1 MSIELPPEL
10 GWVAKLA
17 VGQDWPKG
25 DEDKLRS
32 LGAAWDDAA
41 RQLTAISREIDPA
54 TSGVL
59 HSVGGQVADEFTAF
73 TQQLKSN
80 IPDMADAAGQ
90 LGELGRNTGLQV
102 EYAKYMI
109 IAQLVWLA
117 VEIAELAFW
126 APEAIPALVTGV
138 RLIVKMLLK
147 RLLISIATGVGFM
160 VGMDAVIQGIQ
171 FLKGDRTKWDTAA
184 TLQAL
189 EGGAIGGAI
198 GGLFSGAGSAFAPK
212 FASSLI
218 GKGIIGGAS
227 SIVTTEVMSEIF
239 GGENDMG
246 SALTSGIIGAMGG
259 GGGKRR
265 FGGGEHT
272 EVHTPD
278 IHLPS
283 EPDLHLPKLSLD
295 ADGPHLPG
303 AEGFDTKGAGSGL
316 GEKGAG
322 TGSGTG
328 SVTSLNTG
336 GTRTGDETGHVGD
349 STAHTAPH
357 TTVTESEGPVT
368 GATQKTTTAPHVAT
382 ESTGSTR
389 TTGSDRSAETHLST
403 GSDRSAESHLSTG
416 TNRPTETHLTTGSD
430 RSTETDLS
438 AGANRPAE
446 TTRSTSST
454 TPTTSTTPTGT
465 TRSTGPTTSTN
476 PTGATTPHRSPTTDY
491 GQDEVAPRAPRAQA
505 PTGQNQAPATGG
517 QNGAPTTGGQHP
529 TPTTG
534 GQHPTPTTGGQN
546 QSPSTAAPH
555 PSPTSAAPHQSP
567 TTEHSPAFPDVPRH
581 EPGTAP
587 HVDTESTAPD
597 THVTEQLHQ
606 LDSIAVPTHDPN
618 PLHQAPTPPTNRPV
632 APDAGIRQRVS
643 DLDRAAR
650 SAGMSEADRS
660 AYTRA
665 VEQAAASGDWQRAG
679 EHLSDFR
686 THVETRTVQ
695 QRYDAFHAHAQGGF
709 DRLTDFTGSR
719 QEWQSKVDAVE
730 QAHRSG
736 DSELL
741 DSRLNE
747 YSSYVEN
754 HVPSGSLTGN
764 DTPRPFHQDVEDLR
778 QRLALTTDQ
787 PTADR
792 LRAQL
797 DSTRQ
802 DAELHDRLVQLR
814 STSDPETTA
823 LYERL
828 DNARTPDEAN
838 QALHDLEQHREDQR
852 LQQRLDHLKSDEPT
866 PDRPPT
872 PGSEADLRRR
882 MDALNDGADEHE
894 RELRERVDQAATP
907 QDADRA
913 LRDLHEYRTDQR
925 LQQRLD
931 RLKSD
936 TPDRPSERELR
947 ERLEA
952 LHDGEDDP
960 RAAELRRRAQEAG
973 TEQEARA
980 ALERLDQHLHRR
992 ESDRQDRMRELGDRL
1007 EQAREQHTEQLLGI
1021 REGAP
1026 EDTFRRIEDI
1036 RTELSSHLTYDE
1048 RTSGLRQELTRPAV
1062 TPESPGH
1069 LDRITTKA
1077 DEHPKTTED
1086 TTPRPAGDDALKA
1099 PADHTPSTGSA
1110 SSADHRTT
1118 PAPGPQHPA
1127 QQPHEQ
1133 PRHQQQGD
1141 QQLQARKEPSQ
1152 EDPDH
1157 PSRQPV
1163 PSAEGLDDLRR
1174 PAGASGP
1181 SGPPPRMRLDRTPRY
1196 VVRSGFDQ
1204 RRFTVGETSYTDLT
1218 VRVALRDDGSG
1229 AHDADDTWSR
1239 AQEGV
1244 RRYFNDPRYTLP
1256 NGDRLHVTLERVGPD
1271 DKPHLTVD
1279 VVGAGHDM
1287 DQRSWAPG
1295 ARPVEYAHEISHQ
1308 LGLRDEYADETAPQR
1323 PHIPG
1328 SLPGDVHRA
1337 PEHDELPHG
1346 GLRDRH
1352 IQLLGALT
1360 TGHDDLLA
1368 QRGGG
1373 HHPRH
1378 EDTGDGSV
1386 WRQARAE
1393 APAVPRQHAWVDPV
1407 SDPTRQPEPKPGEVD
1422 AHAARET
1429 YGMPEKNF
1437 KGFRQIAREK
1447 NLVIDVRPTNPTA
1460 PKWLDAGAMAKPQAI
1475 KAKTINEAD
1484 VHLGADP
1491 KTIGLVGYFKPQTPD
1506 RATVPDG
1513 DWDKVLSRYNQ
1524 RSTEYRE
1531 LNAKMAVYEA
1541 EHKFAVKDGVVYGI
1555 DSEGRQRPITGDHD
1569 LFDISTPGGTRV
1581 PHPQHDELIKEMQ
1594 AKDIAVMHGAHM
1606 FWDPPS
1612 PFSKTVFDKIVD
1624 SHQGPDGEPL
1634 LRFRPENKHAEL
1646 TWTKPLKDGEVN
1658 SYTARHTYGIPEKN
1672 FKGFRQ
1678 IAREKNLVID
1688 VRPTNSTA
1696 PKWLDAGAMA
1706 KPQDIKAKTISEAD
1720 THLGADPKN
1729 IGLVGYFKPRTPDQA
1744 TVPGK
1749 DWDKVLSRYN
1759 QRSTEYRELNAKMEL
1774 LAKKNK
1780 FVVVDGVVHGVGEDG
1795 VRRPITG
1802 DHDLFDISTPGGTR
1816 IPPKE
1821 HEALIKEMQAKDI
1834 AVMHGAHMFWDPPS
1848 PFSKSVFDKIVD
1860 AHHGPDGE
1868 PLLRFRPG
1876 HENAELTWT
1885 EKPQEHP
1892 KEHEQPKDQEQLKT
1906 EEEPKDQEQL
1916 KDGEQ
1921 PKEQEQPESQEEE
1934 KPQETPEPQE
1944 KEPDAVLDGRH
1955 IQGLAGKKI
1964 TEDPGPDAVRTRV
1977 ETLLGGHSGDT
1988 SVAQRLDA
1996 ALDPANFRKQHGQMV
2011 NGGWRFTVHVDG
2023 KPYEVEVK
2031 ASASA
2036 WQLDPTKDAAK
2047 DNDGDGFDVP
2057 VESTHES
2064 APRKTEMTS
2073 SEAGLEFGPTIVRPV
2088 NPQLSALVTPSGKLG
2103 GATHGRETT
2112 VKSSAQTANQFAFTG
2127 KTDSYTSDFAYRVKV
2142 TDHQGTRLAAPGA
2155 DGEIKGQVRADVPRP
2170 QELDKDRP
2178 RAWQGWESDRARNHA
2193 ERPASGHP
2201 VSVTGLDT
2209 ARDAVYEALPREA
2222 RPDGTAH
2229 QDIEDFFQPSNVI
2242 NEFEHAS
2249 GAGLLSKP
2257 LTLSDGGKAHLLL
2270 TVEPDDSRA
2279 LHTVDDKA
2287 TLGSKSSGE
2296 HGQSR
2301 TENSSW
2307 SLGLSG
2313 GATGEVWKATDGSKE
2328 STWLT
2333 GTAGYTG
2340 SGNLAHGVKGK
2351 NTIGSEAS
2359 REQKGKADLVATQVR
2374 LRVQLIRHHFGPG
2387 LDGLHSTST
2396 TKIGDHSPP
2405 PSVKQPAPA
2414 PGDVVLTIDPQNGEV
2429 LRAVPHELPPVTTGD
2444 HAQLEPARLTDPVAA
2459 PRTTI
2464 LDVPGSTELEDH
2476 IVREMHRDHPGVLPP
2491 PEAVRPGTAAGNHP
2505 VDHPRVTPEA
2515 WENLRSLRQQLAP
2528 SRLRGGG
2535 AKLLDG
2541 TYRITLK
2548 SPHLPG
2554 RSGTTHEVLIKAE
2567 PGKGDH
2573 LGSGKSTTKAAHART
2588 TGADKSVTRSAKHVV
2603 NLAGNVRSSLDHPDV
2618 TRGFTI
2624 GSLDITAHNPS
2635 HGLTMGTETEVKRQ
2649 FSLEADTDTYGH
2661 PVTYHVMIGVE
2672 DPKQPTT
2679 HLSTIA
2685 PSPHLQHIKQVQPG
2699 GHLTVEVARPRE
2711 GNDSPPPASIP
2722 KVEVL
2727 PQRHAVRHVTA
2738 SDAFRDTARQ
2748 SLTSAFQ
2755 KKSAA
2760 AAHARVPE
2768 LKDALDG
2775 LTDEDHLR
2783 SLVSASHGGWANSGD
2798 EQVGSGRNRDTVG
2811 LSTRTELSNLRF
2823 RETLPGEGKLEIETK
2838 SSVSTAVADKNT
2850 RAFKAGLGFDA
2861 ARFPSKDSPDASL
2874 QVRGGVKGK
2883 GGAGQNSGE
2892 NIKQKM
2898 TTSRKAAYKGTWH
2911 LYEADADVTVQG
2923 RVTDAKGQITL
2934 GDPQHSGHRVLVL
2947 LSDDDVRRLGA
2958 DTSKAPDTTG
2968 TRQAPL
2974 LAEGLLG
2981 GGTAE
2986 IPRSDEILGE
2996 IDRQIRG
3003 LDQVSDVPESAL
3015 PFADTFSPE
3024 NLSANYEDLVG
3035 RGILDYHVQESRT
3048 QRVITEV
3055 LVRGV
3060 PRDEWADEGDH
3071 STGDTTRKV
3080 GLSETVKGSAGHNW
3094 SLGADGNFRI
3104 SYAPVVKPK
3113 PGEDAAAVKA
3123 EESKSGLGNV
3133 AWAPSG
3139 GAEGTRSKSAESGVT
3154 TKVEH
3159 KTSKFGDTVRFGN
3172 RMRFEVTVTRRTEYG
3187 RFVNLAKP
3195 RPVEPT
3201 WRVHVDVPKSLTE
3214 TAEQAAT
3221 HQQDQQKQ
3229 QPPKAQQQVLDG
3241 GGTVEMRP
3249 VVPKADRDRWQA
3261 SLDSAHDLVGFDH
3274 HAGLYDQAQTVLT
3287 TPRPWGDGVLGKTGA
3302 ALSWGLGSAA
3312 STVGHWAGAMTP
3324 EAATKLLG
3332 SFVADPRLDASH
3344 PLVSEQR
3351 LPLEQQFSLR
3361 RALGSGTLPTVFHQL
3376 KDPAHGYRTV
3386 PLGSDGRTGVEVRME
3401 PTGDAVEISTR
3412 DDGSDE
3418 ITVST
3423 EHESATTASNGLTA
3437 NLTPLAVPVTT
3448 KNPSV
3453 VVPMPTNAL
3462 KLDRDQ
3468 TFESDSPVTRAPGVP
3483 ARTLAPPVLPHGK
3496 TATEPGKATVKGAQ
3510 VLMRQ
3515 PVRLSTQ
3522 KYDENGTYGNTAH
3535 TDGHVYYWTAKKTE
3549 DASTS
3554 TTTAT
3559 STSSSTSTDTTAPKD
3574 ATPSK
3579 DTVTSTEPTP
3589 AKDATT
3595 TTDTTP
3601 AKDATTDTKPVKA
3614 PGETG
3619 QQDTTHKPAETQ
3631 KPVDTHDPA
3640 DTHKPAESHETTKP
3654 ADAHQTTKPVDSQ
3667 ETTKPAEDHTA
3678 EAPPQPRVPVP
3689 GDGRCLLYSVL
3700 ASTPPEHWP
3709 SALHGGTTD
3718 HARAR
3723 HGAVVHQI
3731 RTQRGRVGADSPLG
3745 RAARDLHQMVLDRV
3759 QNSRPRDL
3767 SFDVTELYRRT
3778 QENQLR
3784 QTLRTES
3791 FEQLRQRL
3799 HDAGVD
3805 HVVSHDWLS
3814 PQALRTLYVDTR
3826 AQELTGPPHQLSAQ
3840 DAADRAAAEV
3850 PETTDEQG
3858 RWKLRDSALA
3868 PRAQFAYLTT
3878 RSGPLSLDYVDSHDR
3893 LAGAVVDT
3901 ALHQPLSPAEHRALI
3916 RAVQNWVPGNDAWN
3930 TDEGEMF
3937 PGLVAHTLGVQL
3949 RTFQSTGAGTAHLR
3963 TVGPEG
3969 GDRTVDVYYNGRNHY
3984 DASRTPTHPADQGTT
3999 TVPPKAKPPMPDE
4012 AAPKAPKAPAATTTH
4027 NATATTTHN
4036 AATATAPPVTA
4047 PRRPLD
4053 HAPRFVVR
4061 SAFDARAF
4069 RVGDTKVTDLT
4080 VRVAF
4085 RDGSGHDPDTAWQR
4099 LRQGAEEFYNRPGHR
4114 LPDGSLLHVT
4124 VERVPVGLDPHLVVD
4139 LAGHDRPMD
4148 QRTWWPDAEPVAYAH
4163 ELGHQL
4169 GLRDEYREDD
4179 EGPGRAQVAGSL
4191 LGDFHRPAPH
4201 GLAQGGL
4208 RGRHL
4213 QLLGALVG
4221 DVPESV
4227 VHSGGE
4233 QSHTTPS
4240 ERDPRWQ
4247 QARTDAE
4254 PVTRRHVWVD
4264 PVTDPRHDSA
4274 EEEHTAQDPRM
4285 PQSEN
4290 SQEHREEEEDWSD
4303 ILQEY
4308 TAERRHEYEWLD
4320 GLYGETLDQE
4330 SYDRAHDAL
4339 LTLQSMDLA
4348 HPAPDAEHRPHL
4360 ELLAGQVLHLDEAPS
4375 ADDYRYLLAL
4385 TAHAGPEST
4394 RDAAAL
4400 AAHFLATEHGALDHH
4415 TALVDSSGQA
4425 TGRDWTG
4432 TRAVPPDLTSYTVS
4446 GPGGESTEH
4455 EAPWREP
4462 YVVTALGTPG
4472 DGLFLQVDG
4481 RTIRVSGPAEFAEL
4495 VARDP
4500 LRGPDQDILL
4510 LVSHAQDQGLAQ
4522 LVADRS
4528 HAAVWSTG
4536 AEVRPTLDWR
4546 TGTERLDLSGGDGAW
4561 SLHLGGARGPLD
4573 LFDDLFDPSSPEHD
4587 PGGPD
4592 YAAKLVPHPGGDT
4605 SPLTPANLLDRLRA
4619 RPLTTSDYEVT
4630 GAEPGTTLFAQPTSM
4645 EQTGFR
4651 YDRSGSG
4658 DVPRLIVPTQGR
4670 HQTLVSEHPPL
4681 HVSGDLSLAHR
4692 QGGYGQQVFAS
4703 PKAIESANHRLAL
4716 AGSLVRLKGDEVKL
4730 RVGDGQ
4736 GGHRELVRV
4745 TPQFLTRSGKSEEE
4759 ICRDFA
4765 QMVSGNVAASH
4776 VVFRGPDGTGLA
4788 KAPINALGRTEV
4800 TGIHHLAESL
4810 TVVADGQRPAALD
4823 PSWAARQVGR
4833 DDRFIAESD
4842 GPTPGKSYGSALSY
4856 DPLDNPRR
4864 DNLSAAAREIGI
4876 NEHAWAK
4883 VGEAYLVHSINA
4895 LDADGLPSL
4904 AHNYAKP
4911 GEPDHSHFGY
4921 HFAAVVLASED
4932 GRHQIT
4938 LENFARRAHV
4948 AAIVKS
4954 AVARNL
4960 RHATPDG
4967 FHKLHEAI
4975 GDELDSARTGAADEA
4990 RVKRLERHLALADA
5004 LAKAVDA
5011 RAARD
5016 ATAEGSPEG
5025 VAADAAYDKAV
5036 KVAEARMKQAS
5047 ELTKGSELWHFRMF
5061 SQRPGETMHEVS
5073 ADLLT
5078 NNPSAEANPLTSV
5091 IVHGHRL
5098 PQVDIGFRE
5107 GSRQISRDEGR
5118 KLNYVAELA
5127 TRTGLW
5133 NHHNG
5138 LPLPRIT
5145 VTGRGNARRPT
5156 LGGVLPE
5163 AARQRAEAV
5172 HGELRDRLDRYL
5184 INYQHGVAQRR
5195 LTAADFPVAVSTEH
5209 PAPGGDREQGRVTTV
5224 AVHDHRPED
5233 TTAGT
5238 TTTPHAAS
5246 SSSPSASSSAEAA
5259 PRAPRAPRTE
5269 HRPAEQPQRPPARP
5283 HHPAAEPVSAPA
5295 PTPAPSSSYRSERL
5309 TIGGVEFADGSVEL
5323 AGAQRETV
5331 HRLAAEVAWAAVA
5344 NTRAGFPPPRVVV
5357 VGHAHGMR
5365 GGLPHFGEALR
5376 RGQARADGVAEV
5388 FRSALAV
5395 HLARL
5400 QDDGEGVT
5408 LLADIEVTTRSEGN
5422 APPPGAPSDPDPGAA
5437 LRQAFVVVELP
5448 RPEGGDAR

>member
-10 GWVAKLA
+10 DWVAKLA

-80 IPDMADAAGQ
+80 IPDMAEAAGQ

-126 APEAIPALVTGV
+126 APEAIPVLVTGV
-138 RLIVKMLLK
+138 RAIVKMLLK

-198 GGLFSGAGSAFAPK
+198 GGIFSGAGSAFAPK

-218 GKGIIGGAS
+218 GKGLIGGAS

-283 EPDLHLPKLSLD
+283 EPDLHLPKLSFD
-295 ADGPHLPG
+295 GEGPHLPG
-303 AEGFDTKGAGSGL
+303 MEDFDTKGL
-316 GEKGAG
+316 GDKGVG
-322 TGSGTG
+322 TGGSTG
-328 SVTSLNTG
+328 SVKSPATG
-336 GTRTGDETGHVGD
+336 GSRTGEESGD
-349 STAHTAPH
+349 STAHASPH
-357 TTVTESEGPVT
+357 ATVTESEGPVT
-368 GATQKTTTAPHVAT
+368 GATQKTATTPHVST
-382 ESTGSTR
+382 ESTESTKSTHSTGST
-389 TTGSDRSAETHLST
+389 TST
-403 GSDRSAESHLSTG
+403 GPTRSSGST
-416 TNRPTETHLTTGSD
+416 T
-430 RSTETDLS
+430 S
-438 AGANRPAE
+438 AGP
-446 TTRSTSST
+446 TRSTSST
-454 TPTTSTTPTGT
+454 TS
-465 TRSTGPTTSTN
+465 
-476 PTGATTPHRSPTTDY
+476 HRSPATDY
-491 GQDEVAPRAPRAQA
+491 GQDEVAPRAPRAQS
-505 PTGQNQAPATGG
+505 PTGQNQAPTTGG
-517 QNGAPTTGGQHP
+517 QNE

-534 GQHPTPTTGGQN
+534 GQHQAPTTGGQNETPTTGGQN
-546 QSPSTAAPH
+546 HSPTTSPTTTEQHQSPTTTEPH
-555 PSPTSAAPHQSP
+555 QSPTTTEPHQSP
-567 TTEHSPAFPDVPRH
+567 TTEQAPSFPDVPRH
-581 EPGTAP
+581 EPGTTP
-587 HVDTESTAPD
+587 HMDTESTAPD
-597 THVTEQLHQ
+597 AHVTEQLHQ
-606 LDSIAVPTHDPN
+606 LDSVVVPTHDPN
-618 PLHQAPTPPTNRPV
+618 PLHQAPTPPTARPV

-650 SAGMSEADRS
+650 AAGMSEADRS
-660 AYTRA
+660 AYTGA
-665 VEQAAASGDWQRAG
+665 VHKAAASGDWQRAG

-686 THVETRTVQ
+686 AHVETRAAH

-719 QEWQSKVDAVE
+719 EEWQSKVDAVE

-736 DSELL
+736 DFELL

-747 YSSYVEN
+747 YSSYVES
-754 HVPSGSLTGN
+754 HVPAESLTG
-764 DTPRPFHQDVEDLR
+764 DDAPRPFHQDVEDLR

-792 LRAQL
+792 LREQL

-814 STSDPETTA
+814 STSDPGATA

-872 PGSEADLRRR
+872 PGSDADLRRR
-882 MDALNDGADEHE
+882 LDALNDGADEHE
-894 RELRERVDQAATP
+894 RELREQVDRAATP
-907 QDADRA
+907 QEADQA
-913 LRDLHEYRTDQR
+913 LRALHEYRADQR

-960 RAAELRRRAQEAG
+960 RAAELRRRAQEAA
-973 TEQEARA
+973 TEPEARA
-980 ALERLDQHLHRR
+980 ALDKLDQHLRQR
-992 ESDRQDRMRELGDRL
+992 ELDRQDKVRELDDRL
-1007 EQAREQHTEQLLGI
+1007 EQLREEHTEQLLGM

-1026 EDTFRRIEDI
+1026 EDTARRIEDI

-1048 RTSGLRQELTRPAV
+1048 RTSALRQELTRPTV

-1069 LDRITTKA
+1069 LDRITTGT
-1077 DEHPKTTED
+1077 DEHTRTTED
-1086 TTPRPAGDDALKA
+1086 TTPASDGGDALKV
-1099 PADHTPSTGSA
+1099 PTDHTPSTDST
-1110 SSADHRTT
+1110 SSTVHQTNHRTT
-1118 PAPGPQHPA
+1118 PAPEPQQSPA
-1127 QQPHEQ
+1127 HQPHQQPHEQ
-1133 PRHQQQGD
+1133 PRHQPQED
-1141 QQLQARKEPSQ
+1141 QQLQARKEPPQ
-1152 EDPDH
+1152 EDPNH
-1157 PSRQPV
+1157 PSRQPA
-1163 PSAEGLDDLRR
+1163 PSAEGLDDLHRQ
-1174 PAGASGP
+1174 AAVNGP

-1218 VRVALRDDGSG
+1218 VRVALREDGSG

-1279 VVGAGHDM
+1279 LVGAGHDM
-1287 DQRSWAPG
+1287 DQRNWAPG

-1323 PHIPG
+1323 PHILG

-1337 PEHDELPHG
+1337 PEHDELAHG

-1368 QRGGG
+1368 QQGGG
-1373 HHPRH
+1373 QHPRH
-1378 EDTGDGSV
+1378 EDTGDGTA
-1386 WRQARAE
+1386 WQRARSE
-1393 APAVPRQHAWVDPV
+1393 APAIPRQHAWVDPV

-1422 AHAARET
+1422 AHTARET

-1460 PKWLDAGAMAKPQAI
+1460 PKWLDAGAMAKPQDI

-1491 KTIGLVGYFKPQTPD
+1491 KNIGLVGYFKPKTPD
-1506 RATVPDG
+1506 KATVPDG

-1555 DSEGRQRPITGDHD
+1555 DGEGRQRPITGDHD
-1569 LFDISTPGGTRV
+1569 LFDISTPGGTRI

-1612 PFSKTVFDKIVD
+1612 PFSKTVFDKIVG

-1646 TWTKPLKDGEVN
+1646 TWTEPLKKGEVN

-1720 THLGADPKN
+1720 IHLGADPKN
-1729 IGLVGYFKPRTPDQA
+1729 IGLVGYFKPKTPDQA
-1744 TVPGK
+1744 TVPDG

-1795 VRRPITG
+1795 ARRPITG

-1816 IPPKE
+1816 IPPEE

-1848 PFSKSVFDKIVD
+1848 PFSKTVFDKIVG

-1885 EKPQEHP
+1885 EKPQE
-1892 KEHEQPKDQEQLKT
+1892 QPKP
-1906 EEEPKDQEQL
+1906 EEPK
-1916 KDGEQ
+1916 
-1921 PKEQEQPESQEEE
+1921 PEE
-1934 KPQETPEPQE
+1934 KQ
-1944 KEPDAVLDGRH
+1944 PDAVLDGRH
-1955 IQGLAGKKI
+1955 LQGLAGKKI
-1964 TEDPGPDAVRTRV
+1964 TEDPGPNAVRTRV
-1977 ETLLGGHSGDT
+1977 ETLLGGHSKDT
-1988 SVAQRLDA
+1988 SVTQRLDA

-2011 NGGWRFTVHVDG
+2011 NGGWRFTVRVDG

-2031 ASASA
+2031 ATASA

-2057 VESTHES
+2057 VESTHET

-2073 SEAGLEFGPTIVRPV
+2073 SEAGLEFGPTVVRPV

-2127 KTDSYTSDFAYRVKV
+2127 KTDSYTSDFTYRVKV
-2142 TDHQGTRLAAPGA
+2142 TDHEGTRLDVPGA

-2170 QELDKDRP
+2170 QELDRDRP
-2178 RAWQGWESDRARNHA
+2178 QAWQGWESDQAKNHA
-2193 ERPASGHP
+2193 ARPASGHP

-2209 ARDAVYEALPREA
+2209 ARNAVYEALPREA

-2257 LTLSDGGKAHLLL
+2257 LPLSDGGKAHLLL
-2270 TVEPDDSRA
+2270 TVEPDDSQA

-2340 SGNLAHGVKGK
+2340 SSNLAHGVKGK
-2351 NTIGSEAS
+2351 NTIGTEAS
-2359 REQKGKADLVATQVR
+2359 REHTGKADLVATKVR

-2387 LDGLHSTST
+2387 PDGLHSTTT

-2405 PSVKQPAPA
+2405 PSVKQPTPA

-2429 LRAVPHELPPVTTGD
+2429 LRAVPHELPKVTTGD
-2444 HAQLEPARLTDPVAA
+2444 HPQLEPARLTDPVAA

-2476 IVREMHRDHPGVLPP
+2476 IVREMHQDHPGVLPP
-2491 PEAVRPGTAAGNHP
+2491 PEAVRPPSGAAT
-2505 VDHPRVTPEA
+2505 HPRVTPEA

-2535 AKLLDG
+2535 SKLLDG

-2554 RSGTTHEVLIKAE
+2554 RSGTTHEILIKAE

-2573 LGSGKSTTKAAHART
+2573 LGSGKSTTKAVATRT
-2588 TGADKSVTRSAKHVV
+2588 TGADKSVTRSSKHVV

-2635 HGLTMGTETEVKRQ
+2635 HGLTMGAETEVKRQ
-2649 FSLEADTDTYGH
+2649 FSLEADTDTYAH
-2661 PVTYHVMIGVE
+2661 PVTYHVMVGVE

-2685 PSPHLQHIKQVQPG
+2685 PSPHMQHIKQVKPD
-2699 GHLTVEVARPRE
+2699 GHLTVEVAREPK
-2711 GNDSPPPASIP
+2711 GSDNPPPASIP

-2727 PQRHAVRHVTA
+2727 PQRHAIRHVTA
-2738 SDAFRDTARQ
+2738 SDGFRTTAQQ

-2755 KKSAA
+2755 KKAGTSEE
-2760 AAHARVPE
+2760 HTHVPE

-2783 SLVSASHGGWANSGD
+2783 SLVSASHSGWANSGD
-2798 EQVGSGRNRDTVG
+2798 EQVGSGRNRDTIG
-2811 LSTRTELSNLRF
+2811 LSTRTRLSNLRF

-2861 ARFPSKDSPDASL
+2861 GRFPSKDSPDASL
-2874 QVRGGVKGK
+2874 QVRGGFKGK
-2883 GGAGQNSGE
+2883 GGAGRNSGE

-2923 RVTDAKGQITL
+2923 RVTDAKGKITL
-2934 GDPQHSGHRVLVL
+2934 GDPQQSKHRVLVL
-2947 LSDDDVRRLGA
+2947 LSDDDIRRLGA
-2958 DTSKAPDTTG
+2958 DASKAPDTTG

-2974 LAEGLLG
+2974 LSKGLLG
-2981 GGTAE
+2981 GATAE

-3060 PRDEWADEGDH
+3060 PRDEWTDEGDH

-3080 GLSETVKGSAGHNW
+3080 GLTETVKGSAGHNW

-3123 EESKSGLGNV
+3123 EENKSGLGSA

-3139 GAEGTRSKSAESGVT
+3139 GAEGSRSKSAETGVT

-3187 RFVNLAKP
+3187 RFVNLVKP

-3214 TAEQAAT
+3214 TAEQAAA
-3221 HQQDQQKQ
+3221 HRQEQQKQ

-3241 GGTVEMRP
+3241 GATVEMGP
-3249 VVPKADRDRWQA
+3249 VVPKADRERWQA
-3261 SLDSAHDLVGFDH
+3261 SLDSAHDLVGFDNH
-3274 HAGLYDQAQTVLT
+3274 TGLFDQAQTVLS

-3312 STVGHWAGAMTP
+3312 TTIGHWAGAMTP

-3332 SFVADPRLDASH
+3332 SFVSDPRLDASH

-3376 KDPAHGYRTV
+3376 KDPASGYRTV
-3386 PLGSDGRTGVEVRME
+3386 PLGSDGKTGVEVRLE

-3412 DDGSDE
+3412 DNGSDE

-3423 EHESATTASNGLTA
+3423 EHESAATASNGLNA
-3437 NLTPLAVPVTT
+3437 SLTPLAVPVTT

-3453 VVPMPTNAL
+3453 IVPIPTNAL

-3468 TFESDSPVTRAPGVP
+3468 TFESGSPVTRAPGVP
-3483 ARTLAPPVLPHGK
+3483 TRTLAPPVLPHGK
-3496 TATEPGKATVKGAQ
+3496 TATEPGKATLKGAQ

-3522 KYDENGTYGNTAH
+3522 KYDESGTYGNTAH

-3549 DASTS
+3549 DAT

-3559 STSSSTSTDTTAPKD
+3559 DTSADTT
-3574 ATPSK
+3574 TSK
-3579 DTVTSTEPTP
+3579 DVNTSKDDTKTT
-3589 AKDATT
+3589 DATT
-3595 TTDTTP
+3595 TTKTE
-3601 AKDATTDTKPVKA
+3601 PVKA
-3614 PGETG
+3614 PEETK
-3619 QQDTTHKPAETQ
+3619 QQDTTHKPADTQ
-3631 KPVDTHDPA
+3631 KPVDTHTPVESQA
-3640 DTHKPAESHETTKP
+3640 PVDTKKP
-3654 ADAHQTTKPVDSQ
+3654 ADAHESTKPAQ
-3667 ETTKPAEDHTA
+3667 EKSEGPKSTDETAQTLKPPTPKDHTQQEHTQLDHTAEDHTA

-3689 GDGRCLLYSVL
+3689 GDGRCLLYSVV

-3718 HARAR
+3718 HARTQ

-3731 RTQRGRVGADSPLG
+3731 RTQRGRVGADSPLS
-3745 RAARDLHQMVLDRV
+3745 RAARNLHQMVLDRV
-3759 QNSRPRDL
+3759 RSSRPQDL
-3767 SFDVTELYRRT
+3767 PFDVTQLYRRS

-3784 QTLRTES
+3784 QTLQGES
-3791 FEQLRQRL
+3791 FEQLQQRL

-3805 HVVSHDWLS
+3805 HVASHDWLS

-3826 AQELTGPPHQLSAQ
+3826 AQELTGPPHQLSPQ
-3840 DAADRAAAEV
+3840 EAADRAAAEV

-3858 RWKLRDSALA
+3858 RWKLGDTALA
-3868 PRAQFAYLTT
+3868 PHAQFAYVTT
-3878 RSGPLSLDYVDSHDR
+3878 RTGPLNLDYVDSHDR
-3893 LAGAVVDT
+3893 LVGAVVDT
-3901 ALHQPLSPAEHRALI
+3901 ALHQPLTSAEHQALI

-3930 TDEGEMF
+3930 TDAGEMF
-3937 PGLVAHTLGVQL
+3937 PGLVAHTLGIRL
-3949 RTFQSTGAGTAHLR
+3949 RTFQPTEGGGTAQLSA
-3963 TVGPEG
+3963 VGPQG
-3969 GDRTVDVYYNGRNHY
+3969 GNRTVDVYYNGHNHY
-3984 DASRTPTHPADQGTT
+3984 DASRIATHPADQNTT
-3999 TVPPKAKPPMPDE
+3999 TVPPKAKQPLADHE
-4012 AAPKAPKAPAATTTH
+4012 AAPKAPKAPRHPETR
-4027 NATATTTHN
+4027 TAS
-4036 AATATAPPVTA
+4036 AESTAVKAPEPAHGTVSATA

-4053 HAPRFVVR
+4053 RTPRFVVR

-4069 RVGDTKVTDLT
+4069 RVGDTLVTDLT

-4099 LRQGAEEFYNRPGHR
+4099 LQQGAEEFYNRPGHR

-4124 VERVPVGLDPHLVVD
+4124 VERVPMDSDPHLVVD

-4169 GLRDEYREDD
+4169 GLRDEYRENG

-4191 LGDFHRPAPH
+4191 LGDFHQPAPH

-4227 VHSGGE
+4227 VHTGGE
-4233 QSHTTPS
+4233 QPHSAAP

-4247 QARTDAE
+4247 QARTAAE
-4254 PVTRRHVWVD
+4254 PVTRRHIWVD
-4264 PVTDPRHDSA
+4264 PVTDPHRGSG
-4274 EEEHTAQDPRM
+4274 EEHTAQDPRM

-4290 SQEHREEEEDWSD
+4290 SGEHRDEEDLDWSE

-4308 TAERRHEYEWLD
+4308 TLERRREYEWLD

-4360 ELLAGQVLHLDEAPS
+4360 ELLAEQVLHLDEAPS

-4400 AAHFLATEHGALDHH
+4400 GAHYLATEHGALDHH
-4415 TALVDSSGQA
+4415 TALVDASGQV

-4432 TRAVPPDLTSYTVS
+4432 ARAVPPDLTSYTVS
-4446 GPGGESTEH
+4446 GPDGTATEH
-4455 EAPWREP
+4455 AAPWREP
-4462 YVVTALGTPG
+4462 YVVTALGSPG
-4472 DGLFLQVDG
+4472 DGLSVRVDG
-4481 RTIRVSGPAEFAEL
+4481 RTIQVSGPAEFAEL

-4522 LVADRS
+4522 LVADR
-4528 HAAVWSTG
+4528 AGTAVWSTG

-4546 TGTERLDLSGGDGAW
+4546 TGAERLDLRGGDGGW
-4561 SLHLGGARGPLD
+4561 SLHLGSARGPLD
-4573 LFDDLFDPSSPEHD
+4573 LFDSATPEPD

-4592 YAAKLVPHPGGDT
+4592 YAAKLLPHPGDHT
-4605 SPLTPANLLDRLRA
+4605 SPLSPAKLLDRLRA
-4619 RPLTTSDYEVT
+4619 RPLTTSDYEVI
-4630 GAEPGTTLFAQPTSM
+4630 GAEPDTTLFEEPTGM
-4645 EQTGFR
+4645 QQTGFD
-4651 YDRSGSG
+4651 YDRGSG
-4658 DVPRLIVPTQGR
+4658 DVPRLIVPTQGHR
-4670 HQTLVSEHPPL
+4670 QTPVSQHPPL

-4703 PKAIESANHRLAL
+4703 PKAIESANHQLAL
-4716 AGSLVRLKGDEVKL
+4716 AGSLVRLKPDGIKL

-4736 GGHRELVRV
+4736 GGRRELVRV
-4745 TPQFLTRSGKSEEE
+4745 VPQFLTRSGKSEEE

-4810 TVVADGQRPAALD
+4810 TLVADGQRPEALD
-4823 PSWAARQVGR
+4823 PAWAAQQVRR

-4864 DNLSAAAREIGI
+4864 DNLSDAAREIGI

-4911 GEPDHSHFGY
+4911 GEQDHSHFGY
-4921 HFAAVVLASED
+4921 HFAAVVLGSED

-4954 AVARNL
+4954 AVAHNL

-4975 GDELDSARTGAADEA
+4975 GRELESARRSATDEA
-4990 RVKRLERHLALADA
+4990 QVKRLERHLALADA
-5004 LAKAVDA
+5004 LARAVDA
-5011 RAARD
+5011 RQARD
-5016 ATAEGSPEG
+5016 ATTEGSPEG
-5025 VAADAAYDKAV
+5025 VAADAAYEKAV

-5047 ELTKGSELWHFRMF
+5047 ELAKGSDLWHFRMF
-5061 SQRPGETMHEVS
+5061 SQRPGESMHEIS

-5078 NNPSAEANPLTSV
+5078 NEPSAEANPLTSV

-5184 INYQHGVAQRR
+5184 INYQHGISQRR
-5195 LTAADFPVAVSTEH
+5195 LTAADFPVAVTTEH
-5209 PAPGGDREQGRVTTV
+5209 PAPGGDREQGRRTTV
-5224 AVHDHRPED
+5224 AVHDPRPED
-5233 TTAGT
+5233 TAAGT
-5238 TTTPHAAS
+5238 TTTPPS
-5246 SSSPSASSSAEAA
+5246 SEAA
-5259 PRAPRAPRTE
+5259 PRAPRAPQSQHRT
-5269 HRPAEQPQRPPARP
+5269 PEQPHQPTDRPSARP
-5283 HHPAAEPVSAPA
+5283 HHPATAPA
-5295 PTPAPSSSYRSERL
+5295 PAPAPRPTSAPPSSYRSERL

-5323 AGAQRETV
+5323 TGGQRETV
-5331 HRLAAEVAWAAVA
+5331 HRLAAEVAWASVA

-5357 VGHAHGMR
+5357 VGHANGMR

-5400 QDDGEGVT
+5400 QADGETVT

-5422 APPPGAPSDPDPGAA
+5422 APPPGAPADTDSGAA
-5437 LRQAFVVVELP
+5437 RRQAFVVVELP
-5448 RPEGGDAR
+5448 RPGGGDAR

>member
-10 GWVAKLA
+10 DWVAKLA

-80 IPDMADAAGQ
+80 IPDMAEAAGQ

-126 APEAIPALVTGV
+126 APEAIPVLVTGV
-138 RLIVKMLLK
+138 RAIVKMLLK

-198 GGLFSGAGSAFAPK
+198 GGIFSGAGSAFAPK

-218 GKGIIGGAS
+218 GKGLIGGAS

-283 EPDLHLPKLSLD
+283 EPDLHLPKLPFD
-295 ADGPHLPG
+295 GEGPHAPG
-303 AEGFDTKGAGSGL
+303 MEDFDTKGL
-316 GEKGAG
+316 GDKGAG
-322 TGSGTG
+322 TGGGTG
-328 SVTSLNTG
+328 SVKSPATG
-336 GTRTGDETGHVGD
+336 GSRSGEESGD
-349 STAHTAPH
+349 STAHTSPH
-357 TTVTESEGPVT
+357 ATVTESEGQGT
-368 GATQKTTTAPHVAT
+368 GATQKTATTPHVST
-382 ESTGSTR
+382 ESTESTESAESTHSTGSTTSTGATR
-389 TTGSDRSAETHLST
+389 TTGSTNST
-403 GSDRSAESHLSTG
+403 G
-416 TNRPTETHLTTGSD
+416 P
-430 RSTETDLS
+430 
-438 AGANRPAE
+438 
-446 TTRSTSST
+446 TRSTSST
-454 TPTTSTTPTGT
+454 TS
-465 TRSTGPTTSTN
+465 
-476 PTGATTPHRSPTTDY
+476 HRSPTTDF
-491 GQDEVAPRAPRAQA
+491 GQDEVAPRAPRAQS
-505 PTGQNQAPATGG
+505 PTGQNQAPTTGG
-517 QNGAPTTGGQHP
+517 QNGSPTTGGEHQ
-529 TPTTG
+529 
-534 GQHPTPTTGGQN
+534 TPTTGGQN
-546 QSPSTAAPH
+546 HSPTASPTTTEQHQSPTTTGPH
-555 PSPTSAAPHQSP
+555 PSPT
-567 TTEHSPAFPDVPRH
+567 TEHTPSFPDVPRH
-581 EPGTAP
+581 EPGTTP

-597 THVTEQLHQ
+597 AHVTEQLHQ
-606 LDSIAVPTHDPN
+606 LDSVVVPTHDPN
-618 PLHQAPTPPTNRPV
+618 PLHQAPAPPTARPV

-650 SAGMSEADRS
+650 AAGMSEADRS
-660 AYTRA
+660 AYTGA
-665 VEQAAASGDWQRAG
+665 VHKAAASGDWQRAG

-686 THVETRTVQ
+686 AHVETRAAQ

-719 QEWQSKVDAVE
+719 EEWQSKVDAVE

-747 YSSYVEN
+747 YSSYVES
-754 HVPSGSLTGN
+754 HVPAAALTG
-764 DTPRPFHQDVEDLR
+764 DDAPRPFHQDVEDLR
-778 QRLALTTDQ
+778 QRLALTTDR

-792 LRAQL
+792 LREQL

-814 STSDPETTA
+814 STSDSETTA
-823 LYERL
+823 LHERL

-838 QALHDLEQHREDQR
+838 QALHELEQHREDQR

-872 PGSEADLRRR
+872 PGSDADLRRR
-882 MDALNDGADEHE
+882 LDALNDGADEHE
-894 RELRERVDQAATP
+894 RELREQVDRAATP
-907 QDADRA
+907 QEADQA
-913 LRDLHEYRTDQR
+913 LRALHEYRADQR

-936 TPDRPSERELR
+936 TPHRPSERELR

-960 RAAELRRRAQEAG
+960 RAAELRHRAQEAA
-973 TEQEARA
+973 TEAEARA
-980 ALERLDQHLHRR
+980 ALDKLDQHLRQR
-992 ESDRQDRMRELGDRL
+992 ELDRQDKVRELGDRL
-1007 EQAREQHTEQLLGI
+1007 EQLREQHTEQLLGV

-1026 EDTFRRIEDI
+1026 EDTSRRIEDI
-1036 RTELSSHLTYDE
+1036 RTELSTHLTYDE
-1048 RTSGLRQELTRPAV
+1048 RTGALRQELTQPTV

-1069 LDRITTKA
+1069 LDRITTGT
-1077 DEHPKTTED
+1077 DEHTRTTED
-1086 TTPRPAGDDALKA
+1086 TTPASDDGDALKV
-1099 PADHTPSTGSA
+1099 PTDHTPGTDTTDTT
-1110 SSADHRTT
+1110 SSAVHRTT
-1118 PAPGPQHPA
+1118 RQATPAPEPQRSPA
-1127 QQPHEQ
+1127 HQPHQQPHERH
-1133 PRHQQQGD
+1133 RHQ
-1141 QQLQARKEPSQ
+1141 SQ
-1152 EDPDH
+1152 EDQRLQAHKEPPQEDLNH
-1157 PSRQPV
+1157 PSRQPA

-1174 PAGASGP
+1174 QAAVNGP

-1218 VRVALRDDGSG
+1218 VRVALREDGSG
-1229 AHDADDTWSR
+1229 THDADDTWSR

-1271 DKPHLTVD
+1271 DRPHLTVD
-1279 VVGAGHDM
+1279 LVGAGHDM

-1323 PHIPG
+1323 PHILG

-1337 PEHDELPHG
+1337 PEHDGLAHG

-1368 QRGGG
+1368 QQGGG
-1373 HHPRH
+1373 QHPRH
-1378 EDTGDGSV
+1378 EDTGDGTA
-1386 WRQARAE
+1386 WQQARAE

-1422 AHAARET
+1422 AHTARET

-1491 KTIGLVGYFKPQTPD
+1491 KNIGLVGYFKPKTPD

-1555 DSEGRQRPITGDHD
+1555 DGEGRQRPITGDHD
-1569 LFDISTPGGTRV
+1569 LFDISTPGGTRI
-1581 PHPQHDELIKEMQ
+1581 PHPQHDGLIKEMQ

-1612 PFSKTVFDKIVD
+1612 PFSKTVFDKIV
-1624 SHQGPDGEPL
+1624 G
-1634 LRFRPENKHAEL
+1634 
-1646 TWTKPLKDGEVN
+1646 
-1658 SYTARHTYGIPEKN
+1658 
-1672 FKGFRQ
+1672 
-1678 IAREKNLVID
+1678 
-1688 VRPTNSTA
+1688 
-1696 PKWLDAGAMA
+1696 
-1706 KPQDIKAKTISEAD
+1706 
-1720 THLGADPKN
+1720 
-1729 IGLVGYFKPRTPDQA
+1729 
-1744 TVPGK
+1744 
-1749 DWDKVLSRYN
+1749 
-1759 QRSTEYRELNAKMEL
+1759 
-1774 LAKKNK
+1774 
-1780 FVVVDGVVHGVGEDG
+1780 
-1795 VRRPITG
+1795 
-1802 DHDLFDISTPGGTR
+1802 
-1816 IPPKE
+1816 
-1821 HEALIKEMQAKDI
+1821 
-1834 AVMHGAHMFWDPPS
+1834 
-1848 PFSKSVFDKIVD
+1848 

-1885 EKPQEHP
+1885 EKAQ
-1892 KEHEQPKDQEQLKT
+1892 EQPKT
-1906 EEEPKDQEQL
+1906 EEPN
-1916 KDGEQ
+1916 
-1921 PKEQEQPESQEEE
+1921 PEE
-1934 KPQETPEPQE
+1934 KQ
-1944 KEPDAVLDGRH
+1944 PDAVLDGRH

-1964 TEDPGPDAVRTRV
+1964 TEDPGPNAVRTRV
-1977 ETLLGGHSGDT
+1977 ETLLGGHSKDT
-1988 SVAQRLDA
+1988 SVTQRLDA

-2011 NGGWRFTVHVDG
+2011 NGGWRFTVRVDG

-2031 ASASA
+2031 ATASA

-2057 VESTHES
+2057 VESTHET

-2073 SEAGLEFGPTIVRPV
+2073 SEAGLEFGPTVVRPV

-2127 KTDSYTSDFAYRVKV
+2127 KTDSYTSDFTYQVKV
-2142 TDHQGTRLAAPGA
+2142 TDHEGTPLGAPGA

-2178 RAWQGWESDRARNHA
+2178 QAWQGWESDQTKNHA
-2193 ERPASGHP
+2193 GRPASGHP

-2287 TLGSKSSGE
+2287 TLGAKSSGE

-2351 NTIGSEAS
+2351 NTIGTEAS
-2359 REQKGKADLVATQVR
+2359 REHTGKADLVATKVR

-2387 LDGLHSTST
+2387 PDGLHSTTT

-2405 PSVKQPAPA
+2405 PSVKQPTPA

-2429 LRAVPHELPPVTTGD
+2429 LRAVPHELPKVTGD
-2444 HAQLEPARLTDPVAA
+2444 HPQLEPARLTDPVAA

-2476 IVREMHRDHPGVLPP
+2476 IVREMHQDHPGVLPP
-2491 PEAVRPGTAAGNHP
+2491 PEAIRPPSDAAG
-2505 VDHPRVTPEA
+2505 HPRVTPEA
-2515 WENLRSLRQQLAP
+2515 WENLRALRQQLAP
-2528 SRLRGGG
+2528 SRLRGDGS
-2535 AKLLDG
+2535 KLLDG
-2541 TYRITLK
+2541 SYRITLK

-2554 RSGTTHEVLIKAE
+2554 RSGTTHEILIKAE

-2573 LGSGKSTTKAAHART
+2573 LGSGKSTTKAVTTRT
-2588 TGADKSVTRSAKHVV
+2588 TGADKSVTRSTKHVV

-2635 HGLTMGTETEVKRQ
+2635 HGLTMGAETEVKRQ
-2649 FSLEADTDTYGH
+2649 FSLEADTDTYAH
-2661 PVTYHVMIGVE
+2661 SVTYHVMVGVE
-2672 DPKQPTT
+2672 DPKRPTT

-2685 PSPHLQHIKQVQPG
+2685 PSPHMQHIKQVRPG
-2699 GHLTVEVARPRE
+2699 GHLTVEVARE
-2711 GNDSPPPASIP
+2711 AKASDNPPPASIP

-2727 PQRHAVRHVTA
+2727 PQRHAIRHVTA
-2738 SDAFRDTARQ
+2738 SDGFRTTAEQ
-2748 SLTSAFQ
+2748 SLNSAFQ
-2755 KKSAA
+2755 KKAGTSQE
-2760 AAHARVPE
+2760 HTRVPE

-2775 LTDEDHLR
+2775 LTDVDHLR
-2783 SLVSASHGGWANSGD
+2783 SLVSASHSGWANSGD

-2811 LSTRTELSNLRF
+2811 LSTRTRLSNLHF

-2861 ARFPSKDSPDASL
+2861 GRFPSKDSPDASL
-2874 QVRGGVKGK
+2874 QVRGGFKGK

-2923 RVTDAKGQITL
+2923 RVTDAKGKITL
-2934 GDPQHSGHRVLVL
+2934 GDPQQSKHRVLVL

-2958 DTSKAPDTTG
+2958 DASKAPDTTG

-2974 LAEGLLG
+2974 LTKGLLG
-2981 GGTAE
+2981 GATAE

-3003 LDQVSDVPESAL
+3003 LDQVSEVPESAL

-3060 PRDEWADEGDH
+3060 PRDEWTDEGDH

-3080 GLSETVKGSAGHNW
+3080 GLTETVKGSAGHNW

-3123 EESKSGLGNV
+3123 EENKSGLGSA

-3139 GAEGTRSKSAESGVT
+3139 GAEGSRSKSAETGVT

-3187 RFVNLAKP
+3187 RFVNLVKP

-3214 TAEQAAT
+3214 TAEQAAA
-3221 HQQDQQKQ
+3221 HPKEQQQQQ
-3229 QPPKAQQQVLDG
+3229 PKAQQQVLDG
-3241 GGTVEMRP
+3241 GAAVELRP
-3249 VVPKADRDRWQA
+3249 VVPKADRERWQA
-3261 SLDSAHDLVGFDH
+3261 SLESAHDLVGFDNH
-3274 HAGLYDQAQTVLT
+3274 SGLYDQAQTVLS

-3312 STVGHWAGAMTP
+3312 TTIGHWAGAMTP

-3332 SFVADPRLDASH
+3332 SFVSDPRLDASH
-3344 PLVSEQR
+3344 PLASEQR

-3376 KDPAHGYRTV
+3376 KDPASGYRTV
-3386 PLGSDGRTGVEVRME
+3386 PLGSDGRTGVEVRLE

-3423 EHESATTASNGLTA
+3423 EHESAATASNGLNA
-3437 NLTPLAVPVTT
+3437 SLTPLAVPVTT

-3453 VVPMPTNAL
+3453 IVPIPTNAL

-3468 TFESDSPVTRAPGVP
+3468 TFESASPVTRAPGVP
-3483 ARTLAPPVLPHGK
+3483 NRTLAPPVLPHGK

-3522 KYDENGTYGNTAH
+3522 KYDESGTYGNTAH

-3549 DASTS
+3549 DAT

-3559 STSSSTSTDTTAPKD
+3559 DTSTDTTTSTD
-3574 ATPSK
+3574 ANASK
-3579 DTVTSTEPTP
+3579 DTATSKDDTKAT
-3589 AKDATT
+3589 DATT
-3595 TTDTTP
+3595 TTKTE
-3601 AKDATTDTKPVKA
+3601 PVKA
-3614 PGETG
+3614 PEATG
-3619 QQDTTHKPAETQ
+3619 QQDTTHKPA
-3631 KPVDTHDPA
+3631 DTHESATLATEKSEGPKSTDETAQPL
-3640 DTHKPAESHETTKP
+3640 KPPTPKDHTE
-3654 ADAHQTTKPVDSQ
+3654 Q
-3667 ETTKPAEDHTA
+3667 EHSRQEHTQLDHTAEDHTS

-3718 HARAR
+3718 HARTQHEAL
-3723 HGAVVHQI
+3723 VHQI

-3745 RAARDLHQMVLDRV
+3745 RAARNLHQMVLDRV
-3759 QNSRPRDL
+3759 RSSRPQDL
-3767 SFDVTELYRRT
+3767 PFDVTQLYRRS

-3784 QTLRTES
+3784 QTLQGQS
-3791 FEQLRQRL
+3791 FEQLQQRL
-3799 HDAGVD
+3799 HDAGVH

-3814 PQALRTLYVDTR
+3814 PQALRTLYVDAR
-3826 AQELTGPPHQLSAQ
+3826 AQELTGPPHQLSPQ

-3850 PETTDEQG
+3850 PETTGEQG
-3858 RWKLRDSALA
+3858 RWELGDTALA
-3868 PRAQFAYLTT
+3868 PHAQFAYITA
-3878 RSGPLSLDYVDSHDR
+3878 RSGPLSLDYLDSHDR
-3893 LAGAVVDT
+3893 LVGAVVDT
-3901 ALHQPLSPAEHRALI
+3901 ALRQPLTSAEHQVLI

-3930 TDEGEMF
+3930 TDAGEMF
-3937 PGLVAHTLGVQL
+3937 PGLVAHTLGIRL
-3949 RTFQSTGAGTAHLR
+3949 RTFQPTEGGGTAQLSA
-3963 TVGPEG
+3963 VGPQG
-3969 GDRTVDVYYNGRNHY
+3969 GGRTVDVYYNGHNHY
-3984 DASRTPTHPADQGTT
+3984 DASRVPTRTADRNTT
-3999 TVPPKAKPPMPDE
+3999 TVPPKAKPPLTDE
-4012 AAPKAPKAPAATTTH
+4012 AAPKAPKAP
-4027 NATATTTHN
+4027 
-4036 AATATAPPVTA
+4036 TATASTTTA

-4053 HAPRFVVR
+4053 RAPRFVVR

-4069 RVGDTKVTDLT
+4069 RVGDTLVTDLT

-4085 RDGSGHDPDTAWQR
+4085 RDGSGHDPDTAWHR
-4099 LRQGAEEFYNRPGHR
+4099 LQQGAEEFYNRPGHR

-4124 VERVPVGLDPHLVVD
+4124 VERVPADSDPHLVVD
-4139 LAGHDRPMD
+4139 LADHDRPMD

-4169 GLRDEYREDD
+4169 GLRDEYREDG

-4191 LGDFHRPAPH
+4191 LGDFHQPAPH
-4201 GLAQGGL
+4201 DLAQGGL

-4227 VHSGGE
+4227 VHTGGE
-4233 QSHTTPS
+4233 QPHSAAP

-4264 PVTDPRHDSA
+4264 PVTDPDRGSG
-4274 EEEHTAQDPRM
+4274 EEHTAQDPRM
-4285 PQSEN
+4285 PRSED
-4290 SQEHREEEEDWSD
+4290 SGEHRDEEDLDWSD

-4308 TAERRHEYEWLD
+4308 TLERRREYEWLD

-4339 LTLQSMDLA
+4339 LTLQSMELA

-4360 ELLAGQVLHLDEAPS
+4360 ELLTEQVLHLDGPPS
-4375 ADDYRYLLAL
+4375 AGDYRYLLAL
-4385 TAHAGPEST
+4385 TAHAGPEAT

-4400 AAHFLATEHGALDHH
+4400 GAHYLATEHGALDHH
-4415 TALVDSSGQA
+4415 TALVDASGQV

-4432 TRAVPPDLTSYTVS
+4432 ARAVPPDLTSYTVS
-4446 GPGGESTEH
+4446 GPDGTAAEH
-4455 EAPWREP
+4455 AAPWREP
-4462 YVVTALGTPG
+4462 YVVTALGSPR
-4472 DGLFLQVDG
+4472 DGLSVRVDG
-4481 RTIRVSGPAEFAEL
+4481 RTIQVSGPAEFAEL

-4522 LVADRS
+4522 LVADR
-4528 HAAVWSTG
+4528 AGTAVWSTG

-4546 TGTERLDLSGGDGAW
+4546 TGAERLDLRGGDGGW
-4561 SLHLGGARGPLD
+4561 SLHLGSARGPLD
-4573 LFDDLFDPSSPEHD
+4573 LFDSATPEPD

-4592 YAAKLVPHPGGDT
+4592 YAAKLLPHPGEHT

-4630 GAEPGTTLFAQPTSM
+4630 GAEPGTTLFEEPTGM
-4645 EQTGFR
+4645 QQTGFD
-4651 YDRSGSG
+4651 YDRGSG
-4658 DVPRLIVPTQGR
+4658 DVPRLIVPTQGHR
-4670 HQTLVSEHPPL
+4670 QTPVSEHPPL

-4703 PKAIESANHRLAL
+4703 PKAIESANHQLAL
-4716 AGSLVRLKGDEVKL
+4716 AGSLVRLKPDGMKL
-4730 RVGDGQ
+4730 RVGDGH

-4745 TPQFLTRSGKSEEE
+4745 VPQFLTRSGKSEEE

-4776 VVFRGPDGTGLA
+4776 VIFRGPDGTGLA

-4810 TVVADGQRPAALD
+4810 TLVADGQRPEALD
-4823 PSWAARQVGR
+4823 PAWAAQQVRR

-4864 DNLSAAAREIGI
+4864 DNLSDAAREIGI

-4911 GEPDHSHFGY
+4911 GEQDHSHFGY
-4921 HFAAVVLASED
+4921 HFAAVVLGSED

-4948 AAIVKS
+4948 ASIVKS

-4975 GDELDSARTGAADEA
+4975 GGELESARRSAADEA
-4990 RVKRLERHLALADA
+4990 QVKRLERHLALADA
-5004 LAKAVDA
+5004 LARAVDA
-5011 RAARD
+5011 REARN
-5016 ATAEGSPEG
+5016 ATTEGSPEA
-5025 VAADAAYDKAV
+5025 VAADAAYEKAV
-5036 KVAEARMKQAS
+5036 KVAEACMKQAS
-5047 ELTKGSELWHFRMF
+5047 ELAKGSDLWHFRMF
-5061 SQRPGETMHEVS
+5061 SQRPGESMHEVS

-5078 NNPSAEANPLTSV
+5078 NEPSAEANPLTSV

-5107 GSRQISRDEGR
+5107 GSRQISREEGR

-5184 INYQHGVAQRR
+5184 INYQHGIAQRR

-5209 PAPGGDREQGRVTTV
+5209 PTPGGDREQGRRTTV
-5224 AVHDHRPED
+5224 AVRDPRPED

-5238 TTTPHAAS
+5238 TTTPPS
-5246 SSSPSASSSAEAA
+5246 SEAA
-5259 PRAPRAPRTE
+5259 PRAPRAPQTQHRT
-5269 HRPAEQPQRPPARP
+5269 AEQPPQPTDSPSARP
-5283 HHPAAEPVSAPA
+5283 HHPATAPA
-5295 PTPAPSSSYRSERL
+5295 PAPAPQAASAPPSSYRSERL
-5309 TIGGVEFADGSVEL
+5309 TIGGVEFADGSAEL
-5323 AGAQRETV
+5323 TGGQRETV
-5331 HRLAAEVAWAAVA
+5331 HRLAAEVAWASVA

-5357 VGHAHGMR
+5357 VGHANGMR

-5400 QDDGEGVT
+5400 QADGETVT

-5422 APPPGAPSDPDPGAA
+5422 APPPGAPSGPDSGAA
-5437 LRQAFVVVELP
+5437 RRQAFVVVELP
-5448 RPEGGDAR
+5448 RPGGGDAR